1 VLAGVAAKELP
12 SVLRLWRL
20 VSLLDLPALFVGGIA
35 AAAGQRWGAYVLIA
49 NLIVQIGSHLTV
61 GAWAYGDV
69 MSRPWPEVPVLTDDE
84 WDE

>member
-1 VLAGVAAKELP
+1 
-12 SVLRLWRL
+12 
-20 VSLLDLPALFVGGIA
+20 LFVGGIA

-69 MSRPWPEVPVLTDDE
+69 MSRPWPEVPALTDSD
-84 WDE
+84 WDD